1 MGRWSAGDKRQTGC
15 AIVHIGQTRQRES
28 KPLSLFGALSR
39 HPLPVLAHFDHSL
52 VVTFGLP
59 PEQVR
64 PLLPAGLD
72 LEIYR
77 SPEGDRFALV
87 AVAAVSLRQLR
98 LPYLPRLLGLRT
110 IMTGYRIFARYQ
122 TPGGRIL
129 RGLRHLRNDAD
140 NALLTRTGNLLT
152 DFDHQR
158 IHAWT
163 EQTDGQVRFVAHSAD
178 GTADVDIVAD
188 LAEPEPHQDAVF
200 ETPDDARRY
209 AGPRGYTFS
218 PGGDG
223 GIVVVRTYRS
233 DWEPRQVAVD
243 VRRAS
248 FFQHGP
254 FAGTKP
260 ILASAYYMSDLN
272 YGWHRGRLR
281 PARAG

>member
-1 MGRWSAGDKRQTGC
+1 
-15 AIVHIGQTRQRES
+15 
-28 KPLSLFGALSR
+28 
-39 HPLPVLAHFDHSL
+39 
-52 VVTFGLP
+52 
-59 PEQVR
+59 
-64 PLLPAGLD
+64 
-72 LEIYR
+72 
-77 SPEGDRFALV
+77 V

-98 LPYLPRLLGLRT
+98 LPYLPRMLGLRT
-110 IMTGYRIFARYQ
+110 MMTGYRIFARYQ

-140 NALLTRTGNLLT
+140 NALLIRTGNLLT
-152 DFDHQR
+152 DFPHER
-158 IHAWT
+158 IQAWT
-163 EQTDGQVRFVAHSAD
+163 EQSDDQVRFIAHSAD
-178 GTADVDIVAD
+178 GTADIDIVANLKD
-188 LAEPEPHQDAVF
+188 SEPVWDNVF
-200 ETPDDARRY
+200 ETPDEALRY

-233 DWEPRQVAVD
+233 NWEPQPVSVD

-260 ILASAYYMSDLN
+260 ILASAYYMANLN